1 MRVES
6 WAAGISRTHI
16 STDQF
21 RAPASGVVLTMKNTK
36 LLGEGGEVFRRE
48 SARNLQDG
56 SERRAEV
63 KSLNMVLW
71 IVERKGEHDRRV
83 GPSVKCRV
91 QAKGG
96 CMVCQ

>member
-1 MRVES
+1 M
-6 WAAGISRTHI
+6 
-16 STDQF
+16 
-21 RAPASGVVLTMKNTK
+21 NTK
-36 LLGEGGEVFRRE
+36 LLGEGGEVLRRE

-56 SERRAEV
+56 SERRAAWQV

-83 GPSVKCRV
+83 GPSVKYRV